1 MVREEQLLK
10 RIQELE
16 TENEKLRT
24 QLNRRTSGAVDG
36 AAEQNP
42 GQIRGSDIGYLARY
56 DDGVDQFGVITD
68 LISSEE
74 TNHVGV
80 SSERFIGMNIR
91 ELLPEEAYRNVRANL
106 DHVLET
112 KRGSTGRHD
121 LTVDGELRHYEKPDL
136 AARPGQSVVYVPIS
150 PRRCV
155 PKRR

>member
-36 AAEQNP
+36 AARTNP

-56 DDGVDQFGVITD
+56 DDGVDQFGGYYGSDFVRRDQSCGRSVRTVHRD
-68 LISSEE
+68 EYPGAVAGGGLSKRAGQSGSRARNEK
-74 TNHVGV
+74 
-80 SSERFIGMNIR
+80 RF
-91 ELLPEEAYRNVRANL
+91 YR
-106 DHVLET
+106 
-112 KRGSTGRHD
+112 
-121 LTVDGELRHYEKPDL
+121 
-136 AARPGQSVVYVPIS
+136 AARPDRGRRTPALRKPDRPLDLDKVLCMCRVS

>member
-36 AAEQNP
+36 RRTNP

-56 DDGVDQFGVITD
+56 DDGVDQFGGYYGADFVRRDQSCGRSVRTVHRD
-68 LISSEE
+68 EYPGAVAGGGLSKRAGQSGSRARNEK
-74 TNHVGV
+74 
-80 SSERFIGMNIR
+80 RF
-91 ELLPEEAYRNVRANL
+91 YR
-106 DHVLET
+106 
-112 KRGSTGRHD
+112 
-121 LTVDGELRHYEKPDL
+121 
-136 AARPGQSVVYVPIS
+136 AARPDRGRRTKTGSGRSTGTKCCVCAGIS